1 MLIQELNLVSF
12 LVFVS
17 AFVFARSLDDV
28 TRIVRSS
35 ARELTRADGVSF
47 ILKEDGNCY
56 YADEAAIAPL
66 WKGSRFPLQ
75 SCISGWSMLN
85 RQIAVIPDIYVD
97 PRIPHAAYRPTFVK
111 SLVMVPVRQANP
123 IAAIGAYWA
132 HSHEAT
138 PAEQQ
143 VLQAIANAAALAL
156 HNIELDADLH
166 RSIERER
173 EARERAERANQ
184 LKDDFLATLSHE
196 LRTPLHVIQ
205 SWIWQLNRTEQPA
218 ALKKALEVI
227 ERNVAL
233 QSRLVEDLLDV
244 SRASTGRLQLN
255 TRLVDLASACLS
267 VVEVL
272 RLSARAKNIQLE
284 VQQDTST
291 FIWGDSDRVQQ
302 ILWNVLNN
310 AIKFTPNDGRI
321 VLKISRGNRQA
332 CVVVEDSGIGIEP
345 EFLPFMFDRFRQADP
360 SSTRR
365 FGGMGLGLTIVKEL
379 MQLHGGTVKATSP
392 GKDQGTSVT
401 LEFPVPAVLD
411 QPGTWLRRRAGI
423 EPPQAR
429 LDGVCILVVDDEP
442 EVLVTLEGI
451 LRHHGAEVLTAASA
465 DEALQL
471 LDQHKPTVLVSDL
484 AMPGRNGFDLMRAVR
499 ALATPARKIP
509 AAVLSAY
516 LASEHA
522 SEAESAGFQ
531 IFIEKPVQPLELVG
545 QIAQL
550 AGRTALQ

>member
-1 MLIQELNLVSF
+1 MDSLLETVTALAS
-12 LVFVS
+12 
-17 AFVFARSLDDV
+17 ARSLDDV

-35 ARELTRADGVSF
+35 ARALTRADGVSF
-47 ILKEDGNCY
+47 VLKEDDNCY
-56 YADEAAIAPL
+56 YADEDAIGPL
-66 WKGSRFPLQ
+66 WKGNRFPLNT
-75 SCISGWSMLN
+75 CVSGWAMLN
-85 RQIAVIPDIYVD
+85 RQVVVIPDIYQD
-97 PRIPHAAYRPTFVK
+97 SRIPFEVYRPTFVK
-111 SLVMVPVRQANP
+111 SLVMVPVRQEEP
-123 IAAIGAYWA
+123 IGAIGAYWA
-132 HSHEAT
+132 DNHEAT
-138 PAEQQ
+138 PEEQQ
-143 VLQAIANAAALAL
+143 ILQSLANAAALAL
-156 HNIELDADLH
+156 RNIELNADLQ
-166 RSIERER
+166 RSVERER
-173 EARERAERANQ
+173 ELRERAERANK

-205 SWIWQLNRTEQPA
+205 SWIWQLNRSEQPP

-227 ERNVAL
+227 ERNVSL

-244 SRASTGRLQLN
+244 SRASAGRLQLN
-255 TRLVDLASACLS
+255 TQLVDLASACLS

-272 RLSARAKNIQLE
+272 RLSARAKNIRLD
-284 VQQDTST
+284 VQQETST

-302 ILWNVLNN
+302 ILWNVVNN

-321 VLKISRGNRQA
+321 VLKISRGNRLA
-332 CVVVEDSGIGIEP
+332 CVEVEDSGIGIEP

-365 FGGMGLGLTIVKEL
+365 YGGMGLGLTIVKEL
-379 MQLHGGTVKATSP
+379 IQLHGGTVKATSK
-392 GKDQGTSVT
+392 GKDLGTIVT

-411 QPGTWLRRRAGI
+411 QPGSWLRRRAGI

-429 LDGVCILVVDDEP
+429 LDGVSILVVDDEP
-442 EVLVTLEGI
+442 EVLSTLEGI

-499 ALATPARKIP
+499 ALPTPAHKIP

-531 IFIEKPVQPLELVG
+531 AFIEKPVQPLELVG

-550 AGRTALQ
+550 AGRTAIQ

>member
-1 MLIQELNLVSF
+1 MDSLLETVTALAS
-12 LVFVS
+12 
-17 AFVFARSLDDV
+17 ARSLDDV
-28 TRIVRSS
+28 TRIVRGS
-35 ARELTRADGVSF
+35 ARALTRADGVSF
-47 ILKEDGNCY
+47 VLKEDGNCY
-56 YADEAAIAPL
+56 YADEDAIAPL
-66 WKGSRFPLQ
+66 WKGMRFPLE

-85 RQIAVIPDIYVD
+85 RQIAVVPDIYLD
-97 PRIPHAAYRPTFVK
+97 SRIPHEAYRPTFVK
-111 SLVMVPVRQANP
+111 SLVMVPVRQADP

-132 HSHEAT
+132 NSHEAT
-138 PAEQQ
+138 AAEQQ

-156 HNIELDADLH
+156 HNIGLDADLH
-166 RSIERER
+166 RAVERER
-173 EARERAERANQ
+173 EARERAEHANR

-272 RLSARAKNIQLE
+272 RLSARAKNIQLD
-284 VQQDTST
+284 VQQETST

-321 VLKISRGNRQA
+321 VVRISRGNRQA
-332 CVVVEDSGIGIEP
+332 CVLIEDTGIGIEP
-345 EFLPFMFDRFRQADP
+345 QFLPFMFDRFRQADP

-379 MQLHGGTVKATSP
+379 MQLHGGTVKATSLGP
-392 GKDQGTSVT
+392 NQGTSVT

-429 LDGVCILVVDDEP
+429 LDGVSILIVDDEP

-451 LRHHGAEVLTAASA
+451 LRHHGAQVLTAASA

-484 AMPGRNGFDLMRAVR
+484 AMPGRDGFDLMRAVR
-499 ALATPARKIP
+499 ALPTPARQIP

-550 AGRTALQ
+550 AGRTAIQ

>member
-1 MLIQELNLVSF
+1 MD
-12 LVFVS
+12 
-17 AFVFARSLDDV
+17 SLLETVTALASTRTLDEV

-35 ARELTRADGVSF
+35 ARELTKADGVTF
-47 ILKEDGNCY
+47 VLREDDKCFY
-56 YADEAAIAPL
+56 VDEEAIGPL

-85 RQIAVIPDIYVD
+85 RQIAVVPDIYAD
-97 PRIPHAAYRPTFVK
+97 PRIPHDAYRPTFVK
-111 SLVMVPVRQANP
+111 SLVMVPVRQEDP

-132 HSHEAT
+132 EPHAAT
-138 PAEQQ
+138 ADEQR
-143 VLQAIANAAALAL
+143 VLQALANAAALAL
-156 HNIELDADLH
+156 SNVELYGDLQ
-166 RSIERER
+166 RSLERER
-173 EARERAERANQ
+173 TARERAETANK

-205 SWIWQLNRTEQPA
+205 SWIWQLNRSEPPPA
-218 ALKKALEVI
+218 LQKALEVI
-227 ERNVAL
+227 ERNVGL

-255 TRLVDLASACLS
+255 TQLVDLASACLS

-284 VQQDTST
+284 VQQETST
-291 FIWGDSDRVQQ
+291 FIWGDADRVQQ

-321 VLKISRGNRQA
+321 VLRISRGNRHTR
-332 CVVVEDSGIGIEP
+332 VEIEDSGIGIEP
-345 EFLPFMFDRFRQADP
+345 QFLPFIFDRFRQADP

-379 MQLHGGTVKATSP
+379 VHLHGGTVNAVSA
-392 GKDQGTSVT
+392 GQDRGGTTVT

-423 EPPQAR
+423 AQPEAR
-429 LDGVCILVVDDEP
+429 LDGVSILIVDDEP
-442 EVLVTLEGI
+442 EVLSTLEGI

-465 DEALQL
+465 DEALKL
-471 LDQHKPTVLVSDL
+471 LDQHQPSVLLSDL
-484 AMPGRNGFDLMRAVR
+484 AMPGRDGFDLVRAVR
-499 ALATPARKIP
+499 ALPTPAGKIP

-522 SEAESAGFQ
+522 AEAESAGFQ

-545 QIAQL
+545 QIAEL
-550 AGRTALQ
+550 AGRTAVQ

>member
-1 MLIQELNLVSF
+1 LDSLLEAVTALAS
-12 LVFVS
+12 
-17 AFVFARSLDDV
+17 ARSLDDV

-35 ARELTRADGVSF
+35 ARELTHADGVSF
-47 ILKEDGNCY
+47 VLKEDGNCY
-56 YADEAAIAPL
+56 YADEEAIAPL
-66 WKGSRFPLQ
+66 WKGSRFPLHN
-75 SCISGWSMLN
+75 CISGWSMLN
-85 RQIAVIPDIYVD
+85 RQIAVVPDIYLD
-97 PRIPHAAYRPTFVK
+97 SRIPHEAYRPTFVK
-111 SLVMVPVRQANP
+111 SLMMVPVRQDDP
-123 IAAIGAYWA
+123 VAAIGAYWA
-132 HSHEAT
+132 TLHEAT
-138 PAEQQ
+138 PEEQQ

-156 HNIELDADLH
+156 NNVELYGDLH
-166 RSIERER
+166 RSLERER
-173 EARERAERANQ
+173 EARERAERANKV
-184 LKDDFLATLSHE
+184 KDDFLATLSHE

-205 SWIWQLNRTEQPA
+205 SWIWQLNRSEQPP
-218 ALKKALEVI
+218 ALHKALEVI
-227 ERNVAL
+227 ERNVSL

-244 SRASTGRLQLN
+244 SRASAGSLQLN

-272 RLSARAKNIQLE
+272 RLSARAKNIQLD
-284 VQQDTST
+284 VQQETST
-291 FIWGDSDRVQQ
+291 FIWGDADRVQQ

-321 VLKISRGNRQA
+321 LVTISRGNRQA
-332 CVVVEDSGIGIEP
+332 CVVIEDSGIGIEP
-345 EFLPFMFDRFRQADP
+345 EFLPFVFDRFRQGDASP
-360 SSTRR
+360 TRR

-379 MQLHGGTVKATSP
+379 IQLHGGAVEAASK
-392 GKDQGTSVT
+392 GKDQGTIVT

-429 LDGVCILVVDDEP
+429 LDGVSILVVDDEP
-442 EVLVTLEGI
+442 EVLATLEGI

-465 DEALQL
+465 DEALKL
-471 LDQHKPTVLVSDL
+471 LDQHAPTVLVSDL
-484 AMPGRNGFDLMRAVR
+484 AMPGRDGFDLMRAVR
-499 ALATPARKIP
+499 ALPTPVRQIP

-550 AGRTALQ
+550 AGRTAIQ

>member
-1 MLIQELNLVSF
+1 MDSLLETVTALA
-12 LVFVS
+12 S
-17 AFVFARSLDDV
+17 ARTLDDV

-47 ILKEDGNCY
+47 VLKEDGNCF
-56 YADEAAIAPL
+56 YADEDAIGPL
-66 WKGSRFPLQ
+66 WKGSRFPLNT
-75 SCISGWSMLN
+75 CISGWAMLN
-85 RQIAVIPDIYVD
+85 REIVVVPDIYLD
-97 PRIPHAAYRPTFVK
+97 ARIPHEVYRPTFVK
-111 SLVMVPVRQANP
+111 SLVMVPVREVDP
-123 IAAIGAYWA
+123 IGAIGAYWA
-132 HSHEAT
+132 QPHEAT
-138 PAEQQ
+138 LQEQQ

-156 HNIELDADLH
+156 RNIELDASLH
-166 RSIERER
+166 RSVERER
-173 EARERAERANQ
+173 EARERAERANE

-205 SWIWQLNRTEQPA
+205 SWIWQLNRSEQPP

-227 ERNVAL
+227 ERNVSL

-244 SRASTGRLQLN
+244 SRAVTGRLQLN
-255 TRLVDLASACLS
+255 TRLVDLASACMS

-272 RLSARAKNIQLE
+272 RLSARAKNIQLDI
-284 VQQDTST
+284 QQETST
-291 FIWGDSDRVQQ
+291 FIWGDADRVQQ

-321 VLKISRGNRQA
+321 VVKISRSNRQA
-332 CVVVEDSGIGIEP
+332 CVIVEDTGIGIEP
-345 EFLPFMFDRFRQADP
+345 EFLPFVFDRFRQADP
-360 SSTRR
+360 GSTRR

-379 MQLHGGTVKATSP
+379 IQLHGGTVKAASR
-392 GKDQGTSVT
+392 GNGQGTSVT

-429 LDGVCILVVDDEP
+429 LDGVSILIVDDEP
-442 EVLVTLEGI
+442 EVLSTLEGI

-465 DEALQL
+465 DEALKL
-471 LDQHKPTVLVSDL
+471 LEQHQPMVLVSDL
-484 AMPGRNGFDLMRAVR
+484 AMPGRDGFDLVRAVR
-499 ALATPARKIP
+499 ALPTPARKIP

-531 IFIEKPVQPLELVG
+531 LFIEKPVQPLELVG

-550 AGRTALQ
+550 AGRTAIQ

>member
-1 MLIQELNLVSF
+1 LDSLLETVTALA
-12 LVFVS
+12 S
-17 AFVFARSLDDV
+17 ARTLDEV
-28 TRIVRSS
+28 TRIVRSC
-35 ARELTRADGVSF
+35 ARELTKADGVTF
-47 ILKEDGNCY
+47 VLREDDNCF
-56 YADEAAIAPL
+56 YADEEAIGPL

-85 RQIAVIPDIYVD
+85 RQIAVVPDIYAD
-97 PRIPHAAYRPTFVK
+97 PRIPHEAYRPTFVK
-111 SLVMVPVRQANP
+111 SLVMVPVRHEDP

-132 HSHEAT
+132 QPHEAT
-138 PAEQQ
+138 ADEQQ
-143 VLQAIANAAALAL
+143 VLQALANAAALAL
-156 HNIELDADLH
+156 SNIELYADLH
-166 RSIERER
+166 RSLERER
-173 EARERAERANQ
+173 EARERAETANK

-205 SWIWQLNRTEQPA
+205 SWIWQLNRSEPPP

-227 ERNVAL
+227 ERNVGL

-284 VQQDTST
+284 VQQETST
-291 FIWGDSDRVQQ
+291 FIWGDADRVQQ

-321 VLKISRGNRQA
+321 LVRISRGNRHA
-332 CVVVEDSGIGIEP
+332 CVLIEDSGIGIAP

-360 SSTRR
+360 GSTRR
-365 FGGMGLGLTIVKEL
+365 FGGMGLGLTIVKAL
-379 MQLHGGTVKATSP
+379 VQLHGGTVEATSK
-392 GKDQGTSVT
+392 GQDQGTTVT

-423 EPPQAR
+423 APPEAR
-429 LDGVCILVVDDEP
+429 LDGVSILIVDDEP
-442 EVLVTLEGI
+442 EVLSTLEGI
-451 LRHHGAEVLTAASA
+451 LQHHGAEVLTAASA
-465 DEALQL
+465 DEALKL
-471 LDQHKPTVLVSDL
+471 LDQHQPTVLVSDL
-484 AMPGRNGFDLMRAVR
+484 AMPGRNGFDLVRAVR
-499 ALATPARKIP
+499 ALPTPARKIP

-522 SEAESAGFQ
+522 AEAESAGFQ

-550 AGRTALQ
+550 AGRTAIQ

>member
-1 MLIQELNLVSF
+1 LDSLLETVTALAS
-12 LVFVS
+12 
-17 AFVFARSLDDV
+17 ARSLDDV

-35 ARELTRADGVSF
+35 ARKLTQADGVSF
-47 ILKEDGNCY
+47 VLKEDGNCY
-56 YADEAAIAPL
+56 YADEEAIAPL
-66 WKGSRFPLQ
+66 WKGSRFKLQ

-85 RQIAVIPDIYVD
+85 RQIAVVPDIYLD
-97 PRIPHAAYRPTFVK
+97 SRIPHEAYRPTFVK
-111 SLVMVPVRQANP
+111 SLVMVPVRQADP

-132 HSHEAT
+132 KTHEAT
-138 PAEQQ
+138 PGEQQ

-166 RSIERER
+166 RAIERER
-173 EARERAERANQ
+173 EARERAEHANK
-184 LKDDFLATLSHE
+184 LKDEFLATLSHE

-205 SWIWQLNRTEQPA
+205 SWIWQLNRSEQPP
-218 ALKKALEVI
+218 ALQKALEVI

-272 RLSARAKNIQLE
+272 RLSARAKNIQVD
-284 VQQDTST
+284 VQQESST
-291 FIWGDSDRVQQ
+291 FIWGDADRVQQ

-321 VLKISRGNRQA
+321 VVRIARGNRQA
-332 CVVVEDSGIGIEP
+332 CVVIEDSGIGIEP
-345 EFLPFMFDRFRQADP
+345 QFLPFIFDRFRQGDP

-379 MQLHGGTVKATSP
+379 MQLHGGSVAAASG
-392 GKDQGTSVT
+392 GKDQGTVVT
-401 LEFPVPAVLD
+401 LKFPVPVVLD
-411 QPGTWLRRRAGI
+411 QPGSWLRRRAGI

-429 LDGVCILVVDDEP
+429 LDGVSILIVDDEP
-442 EVLVTLEGI
+442 EVLSTLEGI
-451 LRHHGAEVLTAASA
+451 LQHHGAEVLTAASA
-465 DEALQL
+465 DEALKL
-471 LDQHKPTVLVSDL
+471 LNQHKPTVLVSDL
-484 AMPGRNGFDLMRAVR
+484 AMPGRDGFDLMRAVR
-499 ALATPARKIP
+499 ALPTPVRQIP

-522 SEAESAGFQ
+522 SQAQSAGFQ
-531 IFIEKPVQPLELVG
+531 VFIEKPVQPLELVG

-550 AGRTALQ
+550 AGRAAIQ

>member
-1 MLIQELNLVSF
+1 LD
-12 LVFVS
+12 
-17 AFVFARSLDDV
+17 SLLETVTALASTRTLDEV

-35 ARELTRADGVSF
+35 ARELTKADGVTF
-47 ILKEDGNCY
+47 VLREDDKCFY
-56 YADEAAIAPL
+56 VDEEAIGPL

-85 RQIAVIPDIYVD
+85 RQIAVVPDIYAD
-97 PRIPHAAYRPTFVK
+97 PRIPHDAYRPTFVK
-111 SLVMVPVRQANP
+111 SLVMVPVRQEDP

-132 HSHEAT
+132 EPHAAT
-138 PAEQQ
+138 ADEQR
-143 VLQAIANAAALAL
+143 VLQALANAAALAL
-156 HNIELDADLH
+156 SNVELYGDLQ
-166 RSIERER
+166 RSLERER
-173 EARERAERANQ
+173 TARERAETANK

-205 SWIWQLNRTEQPA
+205 SWIWQLNRSEPPPA
-218 ALKKALEVI
+218 LQKALEVI
-227 ERNVAL
+227 ERNVGL

-255 TRLVDLASACLS
+255 TQLVDLASACLS

-284 VQQDTST
+284 VQQETST
-291 FIWGDSDRVQQ
+291 FIWGDADRVQQ

-321 VLKISRGNRQA
+321 VLRISRGNRHTR
-332 CVVVEDSGIGIEP
+332 VEIEDSGIGIEP
-345 EFLPFMFDRFRQADP
+345 QFLPFIFDRFRQADP

-379 MQLHGGTVKATSP
+379 VHLHGGTVNAVSA
-392 GKDQGTSVT
+392 GQDRGGTTVT

-423 EPPQAR
+423 AQPEAR
-429 LDGVCILVVDDEP
+429 LDGVSILIVDDEP
-442 EVLVTLEGI
+442 EVLSTLEGI

-465 DEALQL
+465 DEALKL
-471 LDQHKPTVLVSDL
+471 LDQHQPSVLLSDL
-484 AMPGRNGFDLMRAVR
+484 AMPGRDGFDLVRAVR
-499 ALATPARKIP
+499 ALPTPAGKIP

-522 SEAESAGFQ
+522 AEAESAGFQ

-545 QIAQL
+545 QIAEL
-550 AGRTALQ
+550 AGRTAVQ

>member
-1 MLIQELNLVSF
+1 LDLLLETVMALAS
-12 LVFVS
+12 
-17 AFVFARSLDDV
+17 ARSLDDV

-35 ARELTRADGVSF
+35 ARELTRADGASF
-47 ILKEDGNCY
+47 VLKDEGNCY
-56 YADEAAIAPL
+56 YADEDAIAPL
-66 WKGSRFPLQ
+66 WKGSRFPLDT
-75 SCISGWSMLN
+75 CICGWAMLN
-85 RQIAVIPDIYVD
+85 RQVVVVPDIYQD
-97 PRIPHAAYRPTFVK
+97 SRIAHEVYRPTFVK
-111 SLVMVPVRQANP
+111 SLVVVPVGRDEP
-123 IAAIGAYWA
+123 IGAIGAYWA
-132 HSHEAT
+132 QTHVATHE
-138 PAEQQ
+138 EQQ
-143 VLQAIANAAALAL
+143 ILQVMANAAALAL
-156 HNIELDADLH
+156 RNIELDSDLH

-173 EARERAERANQ
+173 EARRRAERSNE

-196 LRTPLHVIQ
+196 LRTPLHVVQ
-205 SWIWQLNRTEQPA
+205 SWIWQLNRNEQPP

-255 TRLVDLASACLS
+255 AGLVDLAAACLS

-272 RLSARAKNIQLE
+272 RLSARAKNIQLD
-284 VQQDTST
+284 VQQETST
-291 FIWGDSDRVQQ
+291 FIWGDAERVRQ

-321 VLKISRGNRQA
+321 VLKISRGNRRA
-332 CVVVEDSGIGIEP
+332 CVVVEDTGIGVEP
-345 EFLPFMFDRFRQADP
+345 QFLPFMFDRFRQADP

-379 MQLHGGTVKATSP
+379 VQLHGGSVRASSR
-392 GKDQGTSVT
+392 GKDLGTSVT

-411 QPGTWLRRRAGI
+411 QPGTWLRGRAGV

-429 LDGVCILVVDDEP
+429 LDGVSILIVDDEP
-442 EVLVTLEGI
+442 DVLATLEGI

-465 DEALQL
+465 DEALRL
-471 LDQHKPTVLVSDL
+471 LDQHTPTVLVSDL
-484 AMPGRNGFDLMRAVR
+484 AMPGRDGFDLMRAVR
-499 ALATPARKIP
+499 ALPTPARQVP

-545 QIAQL
+545 QLAQL
-550 AGRTALQ
+550 AGRAAIQ

>member
-1 MLIQELNLVSF
+1 MDSLLETVTALAS
-12 LVFVS
+12 
-17 AFVFARSLDDV
+17 ARSLEDV

-35 ARELTRADGVSF
+35 ARELTQADGVSF
-47 ILKEDGNCY
+47 VLKEDGNCY
-56 YADEAAIAPL
+56 YVDEEAIAPL

-85 RQIAVIPDIYVD
+85 RQIAVIPDIYLD
-97 PRIPHAAYRPTFVK
+97 SRIPHEAYRPIFVK
-111 SLVMVPVRQANP
+111 SLVMVPVRQADP

-132 HSHEAT
+132 NSHAAT
-138 PAEQQ
+138 PEEQQ

-156 HNIELDADLH
+156 RNIELDADLH

-173 EARERAERANQ
+173 EARERAERANE

-205 SWIWQLNRTEQPA
+205 SWIWQLNRSEPPP

-227 ERNVAL
+227 ERNVGL

-267 VVEVL
+267 VIEVL
-272 RLSARAKNIQLE
+272 RLSARAKNIQMD
-284 VQQDTST
+284 VQQETST

-321 VLKISRGNRQA
+321 LVRISRGNRHA
-332 CVVVEDSGIGIEP
+332 CVVIEDSGIGIEP
-345 EFLPFMFDRFRQADP
+345 HFLPFVFDRFRQGDP

-379 MQLHGGTVKATSP
+379 MQLHGGTVEAASS
-392 GKDQGTSVT
+392 GKDQGTTVT

-411 QPGTWLRRRAGI
+411 QPGSWLRRRAGI

-429 LDGVCILVVDDEP
+429 LDGVSILIVDDEP
-442 EVLVTLEGI
+442 EVLSTLRGI
-451 LRHHGAEVLTAASA
+451 LQHHGAEVLTAASA
-465 DEALQL
+465 DEALKL
-471 LDQHKPTVLVSDL
+471 LDQHAPDVLVSDL
-484 AMPGRNGFDLMRAVR
+484 AMPGRDGFDLMRAVR
-499 ALATPARKIP
+499 ALPTPARRIP

-522 SEAESAGFQ
+522 TAAESAGFQ
-531 IFIEKPVQPLELVG
+531 VFIEKPVRPLELVG

-550 AGRTALQ
+550 AGRAAIQ

>member
-1 MLIQELNLVSF
+1 MDSLLETVTALA
-12 LVFVS
+12 S
-17 AFVFARSLDDV
+17 ARTLDEV
-28 TRIVRSS
+28 TRIVRSC
-35 ARELTRADGVSF
+35 ARELTKADGVTF
-47 ILKEDGNCY
+47 VLREDDNCF
-56 YADEAAIAPL
+56 YADEEAIGPL

-85 RQIAVIPDIYVD
+85 RQIAVVPDIYAD
-97 PRIPHAAYRPTFVK
+97 PRIPHEAYRPTFVK
-111 SLVMVPVRQANP
+111 SLVMVPVRHEDP

-132 HSHEAT
+132 QPHEAT
-138 PAEQQ
+138 ADEQQ
-143 VLQAIANAAALAL
+143 VLQALANAAALAL
-156 HNIELDADLH
+156 SNIELYADLH
-166 RSIERER
+166 RSLERER
-173 EARERAERANQ
+173 EARERAETANK

-205 SWIWQLNRTEQPA
+205 SWIWQLNRSEPPP

-227 ERNVAL
+227 ERNVGL

-284 VQQDTST
+284 VQQETST
-291 FIWGDSDRVQQ
+291 FIWGDADRVQQ

-321 VLKISRGNRQA
+321 LVRISRGNRHA
-332 CVVVEDSGIGIEP
+332 CVLIEDSGIGIAP

-360 SSTRR
+360 GSTRR
-365 FGGMGLGLTIVKEL
+365 FGGMGLGLTIVKAL
-379 MQLHGGTVKATSP
+379 VQLHGGTVEATSK
-392 GKDQGTSVT
+392 GQDQGTTVT

-423 EPPQAR
+423 APPEAR
-429 LDGVCILVVDDEP
+429 LDGVSILIVDDEP
-442 EVLVTLEGI
+442 EVLSTLEGI
-451 LRHHGAEVLTAASA
+451 LQHHGAEVLTAASA
-465 DEALQL
+465 DEALKL
-471 LDQHKPTVLVSDL
+471 LDQHQPTVLVSDL
-484 AMPGRNGFDLMRAVR
+484 AMPGRNGFDLVRAVR
-499 ALATPARKIP
+499 ALPTPARKIP

-522 SEAESAGFQ
+522 AEAESAGFQ

-550 AGRTALQ
+550 AGRTAIQ

>member
-1 MLIQELNLVSF
+1 LDSLLETVTALA
-12 LVFVS
+12 S
-17 AFVFARSLDDV
+17 ARTLDDV

-35 ARELTRADGVSF
+35 ARELTQADGVSF
-47 ILKEDGNCY
+47 VLKEDGNCF
-56 YADEAAIAPL
+56 YADEDAIGPL
-66 WKGSRFPLQ
+66 WKGSRFPINT
-75 SCISGWSMLN
+75 CISGWAMLN
-85 RQIAVIPDIYVD
+85 REIVVVPDIYQD
-97 PRIPHAAYRPTFVK
+97 ARIPHGVYRPTFVK
-111 SLVMVPVRQANP
+111 SLVMVPVREDDP
-123 IAAIGAYWA
+123 IGAIGAYWA
-132 HSHEAT
+132 QPHEAT
-138 PAEQQ
+138 LQEQR
-143 VLQAIANAAALAL
+143 VLQALANAAALAL
-156 HNIELDADLH
+156 RNIELDADLR
-166 RSIERER
+166 RSVERER
-173 EARERAERANQ
+173 EARERAERANE

-205 SWIWQLNRTEQPA
+205 SWIWQLNRSEQPP

-227 ERNVAL
+227 ERNVSL

-244 SRASTGRLQLN
+244 SRTSTGRLQLN
-255 TRLVDLASACLS
+255 TRLVDLTSACIS

-272 RLSARAKNIQLE
+272 RLSARAKNIQLD
-284 VQQDTST
+284 VQQETST
-291 FIWGDSDRVQQ
+291 FIWGDADRVQQ

-321 VLKISRGNRQA
+321 VVKISRSNRQA
-332 CVVVEDSGIGIEP
+332 CVIVADTGIGIEP

-360 SSTRR
+360 GSTRR

-379 MQLHGGTVKATSP
+379 VHLHGGTVKAASP
-392 GKDQGTSVT
+392 GNGQGTTIT

-429 LDGVCILVVDDEP
+429 LDGLSILIVDDEP
-442 EVLVTLEGI
+442 EVLSTLEGI
-451 LRHHGAEVLTAASA
+451 LRHHGAEVLTAASV
-465 DEALQL
+465 DEALKL
-471 LDQHKPTVLVSDL
+471 LEQQQPAVLVSDL
-484 AMPGRNGFDLMRAVR
+484 AMPGRDGLDLVRAVR
-499 ALATPARKIP
+499 ALPTPARKIP

-531 IFIEKPVQPLELVG
+531 LFIEKPVQPLELVG

-550 AGRTALQ
+550 AGRTAIQ